1 MNNKRQVKMA
11 QSYLVFLSSTGFIQH
26 RHRLYPAPA
35 PALSST
41 STGFIQHQ
49 HRLYPAPAP
58 ALSSTGFYPVGKNLI
73 PLLPE

>member
-26 RHRLYPAPA
+26 RLYPA